1 MRLALA
7 LATVILIVVIT
18 VVIVVHTSWF
28 QGYAERRL
36 AAYVEHATGGATSI
50 ESFQFDV
57 RSLAV
62 TIRGMTIR
70 GKEPEKSSPFF
81 HASLVTLK
89 IGLFSQHRF
98 LVFKQL
104 EIGRPEVTIVTLSNG
119 ELNIPTPAKP
129 SRSDFASDT
138 NEIINLAIQ
147 HFDINEGQIR
157 FASQAI
163 PLSIHGSDFAAHI
176 AFTSKLEYRGEVTA
190 LVNVQY
196 KAPLTA
202 RLTIPFVLRRGGI
215 VLNEARLQSPQSN
228 IVVTAE
234 LYDLKS
240 PRVSAHVDAHLGV
253 GELRAS
259 LAIPVHVDQKAA
271 TAVDL
276 QTTFNATRDSVTIQ
290 HADLRLGAS
299 YLEAAASADTTVF
312 RGSISLDEI
321 RRLFTISKAPAGALN
336 LSGNARLTFPNYFIQ
351 GSLSTA
357 RLILPD
363 RELGTATFSSSFRI
377 EPNLISL
384 ADLHFTAM
392 HTAINGSAAVRDFN
406 TIEANAAL
414 QRLTISDAARIV
426 AEKPIAYAGEI
437 SASFHAQGPIKTPE
451 VVARVTISPAGSGVP
466 VNGHLSVT
474 YKVETGTIAVPESTI
489 YLPHSTFSLVGEPGI
504 ETRLTFQSHDL
515 SDVSP
520 LFRYFSSPGSPALHG
535 GSGALDARA
544 RGPLKRSQLS
554 GSIKLTGF
562 IIGGR
567 RFDELSASFAASAS
581 GVVIRNASL
590 DSGASRVRFAGSLG
604 LFDWKPEAA
613 SAIATDAIIQ
623 NGHLADFLL
632 LTGNSDIQAA
642 GDINASAHVSGTLN
656 RPQGNINLAIAA
668 AHYRQEQI
676 SSAQLSASLS
686 DQLIQL
692 TSLIVTAPA
701 GTLKAQ
707 ASFFHRSGDLNYGTI
722 QAEVSTTL
730 LDLSKSGTLQSAR
743 AGFAGNAEMSLAA
756 AGEISR
762 RAGAFVWSVTNLNG
776 DFKATGLRDSQENFG
791 DLTASVHSRGQDAIV
806 SLASSLANSATQLR
820 GSVRLAGDFPF
831 AADLSVSHLALEKI
845 FALAHLNLPIK
856 GNTSL
861 SAHLDGTP
869 RDPRAKLNFQL
880 TRAEMFGQRVDQLTV
895 AGDYSNTMLVVS
907 SLQMTTP
914 AGRADASGSFSHPQ
928 FSFAD
933 GRLAFHIAIRQA
945 NLARLSY
952 LENFRSGLSGTASL
966 TADGLTELNHF
977 QVTPIRFTAEGTIHD
992 VALNHQPMGSLEVK
1006 AQTNNKILNVTFQSN
1021 LSTGSIR
1028 GDADIALSGDFVTH
1042 AQLGVNNLTYAAIK
1056 PFLSTSQLLLEA
1068 SLDANARFD
1077 GPLKAPG
1084 EATAQLQ
1091 VTKLDVSAT
1100 SGISF
1105 KNDRPIVLNLV
1116 HGTIQIASARISG
1129 SSMDLVISGSV
1140 PLRRAS
1146 SIDIDVNANADL
1158 AVIKTLFPGSVAAGV
1173 ANAKVSVR
1181 GTLASPVLGGR
1192 IQLSDGSLQLADWPN
1207 GLYKANMVILLTGSG
1222 GQIQSLTAESGGGKV
1237 SATGFF
1243 SISGSRLSYNFQAD
1257 AHQVRTRYSGVSVTA
1272 NAALRLSG
1280 TGRSGLLSGTVTISR
1295 VGYGQQSDIG
1305 SILSAATKPPAPPSS
1320 SSGVLSFIR
1329 ASVRIQTAPD
1339 ALFQTTLAQQLS
1351 ATANLDLLGSL
1362 ANPGMLGRITIN
1374 SGTLIFFANKYSVNH
1389 GTISF
1394 YDPTSIQ
1401 PVLDIDLE
1409 TVAQGVDVNLTVAG
1423 PMDNL
1428 KLSYRSDPP
1437 LKFEDIVALLAA
1449 GKTPPDPTIASNQP
1463 AAPDQSA
1470 MEMGESAL
1478 VGAAVAN
1485 PVASRLQRVFGVS
1498 QLTIAPTFVSGTALP
1513 QARITL
1519 QQQVTQ
1525 NVTFTY
1531 SQDVSQANSEL
1542 VRIEWEL
1549 APQFSAVA
1557 TRDENGV
1564 FSVDFFWKKQF
1575 R

>member
-1 MRLALA
+1 
-7 LATVILIVVIT
+7 
-18 VVIVVHTSWF
+18 
-28 QGYAERRL
+28 
-36 AAYVEHATGGATSI
+36 
-50 ESFQFDV
+50 
-57 RSLAV
+57 
-62 TIRGMTIR
+62 
-70 GKEPEKSSPFF
+70 
-81 HASLVTLK
+81 
-89 IGLFSQHRF
+89 
-98 LVFKQL
+98 
-104 EIGRPEVTIVTLSNG
+104 
-119 ELNIPTPAKP
+119 
-129 SRSDFASDT
+129 
-138 NEIINLAIQ
+138 
-147 HFDINEGQIR
+147 
-157 FASQAI
+157 
-163 PLSIHGSDFAAHI
+163 
-176 AFTSKLEYRGEVTA
+176 
-190 LVNVQY
+190 
-196 KAPLTA
+196 
-202 RLTIPFVLRRGGI
+202 
-215 VLNEARLQSPQSN
+215 
-228 IVVTAE
+228 
-234 LYDLKS
+234 
-240 PRVSAHVDAHLGV
+240 
-253 GELRAS
+253 
-259 LAIPVHVDQKAA
+259 
-271 TAVDL
+271 
-276 QTTFNATRDSVTIQ
+276 
-290 HADLRLGAS
+290 
-299 YLEAAASADTTVF
+299 
-312 RGSISLDEI
+312 
-321 RRLFTISKAPAGALN
+321 
-336 LSGNARLTFPNYFIQ
+336 
-351 GSLSTA
+351 
-357 RLILPD
+357 
-363 RELGTATFSSSFRI
+363 
-377 EPNLISL
+377 
-384 ADLHFTAM
+384 
-392 HTAINGSAAVRDFN
+392 
-406 TIEANAAL
+406 
-414 QRLTISDAARIV
+414 
-426 AEKPIAYAGEI
+426 
-437 SASFHAQGPIKTPE
+437 
-451 VVARVTISPAGSGVP
+451 
-466 VNGHLSVT
+466 
-474 YKVETGTIAVPESTI
+474 
-489 YLPHSTFSLVGEPGI
+489 
-504 ETRLTFQSHDL
+504 
-515 SDVSP
+515 
-520 LFRYFSSPGSPALHG
+520 
-535 GSGALDARA
+535 
-544 RGPLKRSQLS
+544 
-554 GSIKLTGF
+554 
-562 IIGGR
+562 
-567 RFDELSASFAASAS
+567 
-581 GVVIRNASL
+581 
-590 DSGASRVRFAGSLG
+590 
-604 LFDWKPEAA
+604 
-613 SAIATDAIIQ
+613 
-623 NGHLADFLL
+623 
-632 LTGNSDIQAA
+632 
-642 GDINASAHVSGTLN
+642 
-656 RPQGNINLAIAA
+656 
-668 AHYRQEQI
+668 
-676 SSAQLSASLS
+676 
-686 DQLIQL
+686 
-692 TSLIVTAPA
+692 
-701 GTLKAQ
+701 
-707 ASFFHRSGDLNYGTI
+707 
-722 QAEVSTTL
+722 
-730 LDLSKSGTLQSAR
+730 
-743 AGFAGNAEMSLAA
+743 
-756 AGEISR
+756 
-762 RAGAFVWSVTNLNG
+762 
-776 DFKATGLRDSQENFG
+776 
-791 DLTASVHSRGQDAIV
+791 
-806 SLASSLANSATQLR
+806 
-820 GSVRLAGDFPF
+820 
-831 AADLSVSHLALEKI
+831 
-845 FALAHLNLPIK
+845 
-856 GNTSL
+856 
-861 SAHLDGTP
+861 
-869 RDPRAKLNFQL
+869 
-880 TRAEMFGQRVDQLTV
+880 
-895 AGDYSNTMLVVS
+895 
-907 SLQMTTP
+907 
-914 AGRADASGSFSHPQ
+914 
-928 FSFAD
+928 
-933 GRLAFHIAIRQA
+933 
-945 NLARLSY
+945 
-952 LENFRSGLSGTASL
+952 
-966 TADGLTELNHF
+966 
-977 QVTPIRFTAEGTIHD
+977 
-992 VALNHQPMGSLEVK
+992 
-1006 AQTNNKILNVTFQSN
+1006 
-1021 LSTGSIR
+1021 
-1028 GDADIALSGDFVTH
+1028 
-1042 AQLGVNNLTYAAIK
+1042 
-1056 PFLSTSQLLLEA
+1056 
-1068 SLDANARFD
+1068 LDANARFD